1 MKNKR
6 SKISERI
13 FFSLVILSVLL
24 LAGCAM
30 VQKIV
35 SPFVP
40 SKPETSQGAPPGPNP
55 GQEMAVLKAE
65 APSPQPGQKAEE
77 AIKAAPSPGTKDV
90 QKTEQP
96 AVGTPEDPIAAGSV
110 VLNPSVAKE
119 AKIIQGRLADL
130 GIYKAVVDGI
140 WGKGS
145 QAALKKFKEKNS
157 LSNPDKW
164 DRETQ
169 LALFKKTSQGQD
181 PIENGSVLLNLLAPK
196 DAETI
201 QDRLAALGF
210 YKGLI
215 DGIWGKGSQAAL
227 KAFKEKNG
235 LKNPEKWDKET
246 QLLLFKKTG

>member
-24 LAGCAM
+24 LVGCAM

-35 SPFVP
+35 SPP
-40 SKPETSQGAPPGPNP
+40 APPKPETSQGAPPAPNP
-55 GQEMAVLKAE
+55 GQEMAAVKAE
-65 APSPQPGQKAEE
+65 APSRQPGQIAEE
-77 AIKAAPSPGTKDV
+77 TIKAAPSPETKDV

-96 AVGTPEDPIAAGSV
+96 ALGTPEDPIAAGVV
-110 VLNPSVAKE
+110 VLNPSVAKD
-119 AKIIQGRLADL
+119 AKMIQERLSDL
-130 GIYKAVVDGI
+130 GLYKAGVDGI

-145 QAALKKFKEKNS
+145 RAALKKFKEKNS
-157 LSNPDKW
+157 LRNPDKW

-169 LALFKKTSQGQD
+169 LALFKKTSQGRD

-201 QDRLAALGF
+201 QSRLAALGF
-210 YKGLI
+210 YKGSI
-215 DGIWGKGSQAAL
+215 DGTWGKGSQAAL
-227 KAFKEKNG
+227 KVFKEKNG
-235 LKNPEKWDKET
+235 LKDPEKWDKET
-246 QLLLFKKTG
+246 QLLLFRKTG

>member
-6 SKISERI
+6 SKIFKRT

-24 LAGCAM
+24 LVGCAM
-30 VQKIV
+30 VQKIL
-35 SPFVP
+35 SPRAP
-40 SKPETSQGAPPGPNP
+40 SKPETSPGVPTATNP
-55 GQEMAVLKAE
+55 GQEMAAVNAE
-65 APSPQPGQKAEE
+65 APSPQPGQIAEE
-77 AIKAAPSPGTKDV
+77 TIKAAPSPETKDV
-90 QKTEQP
+90 QKTEQS
-96 AVGTPEDPIAAGSV
+96 AVGTPVGPIAAGSV
-110 VLNPSVAKE
+110 VLNPSVEKD
-119 AKIIQGRLADL
+119 AKIIQGRLTDL
-130 GIYKAVVDGI
+130 GLYKAGVDGI

-145 QAALKKFKEKNS
+145 QVALKKFKEKNS

-169 LALFKKTSQGQD
+169 LVLFKKTSQRQD

-201 QDRLAALGF
+201 QNRLAALGF
-210 YKGLI
+210 YKGSI

-227 KAFKEKNG
+227 KVFKEKNG